1 MMAVL
6 ENVRNLKLQTAGSYY
21 QSLYDTRIMQ
31 HKTALPDS
39 SPLFSVDVIKE
50 GASLAPLILTFS
62 AYSVVLLMYTW
73 LPILYLQGTLPE
85 LPFAI
90 WM

>member
-21 QSLYDTRIMQ
+21 QSLYDTGIMQ

-39 SPLFSVDVIKE
+39 SPLSVWMLSKKE
-50 GASLAPLILTFS
+50 QVWPL
-62 AYSVVLLMYTW
+62 
-73 LPILYLQGTLPE
+73 
-85 LPFAI
+85 
-90 WM
+90 